1 MEMRRLMVLLMA
13 GVATLG
19 VAGPVAAA
27 PNVSNT
33 SGSGE
38 TIYGEW
44 SGEGT
49 FGYVYLGEETGY
61 GGFGDIYQETGEW
74 VPCEA
79 SAPAPAPAPDKPI
92 AQDTT
97 PGEEFYGF
105 VGTRSW
111 GFASDVRIDITRKFD
126 TARATGTIELY
137 TQTVDECAGE
147 YGDDPVAELGSI
159 DVTVTGAGPIATFRG
174 HGSYRMPSEFGGHE
188 NYRGRERAA
197 TGSVVAGGSIDTTFA
212 GVHEP
217 GHLVEPQQGLTPV
230 RPACGSGRTARAAP
244 CAGAARGRIAGRPDP
259 TPRSGTASCRS
270 GTWTRR
276 TP

>member
-1 MEMRRLMVLLMA
+1 MRRLMVLLMA
-13 GVATLG
+13 GLVALG

-49 FGYVYLGEETGY
+49 FGYIYLGEESGY

-79 SAPAPAPAPDKPI
+79 PVPTSDKPI

-105 VGTRSW
+105 VGTRTW
-111 GFASDVRIDITRKFD
+111 GFGSDVTIDISRKFE
-126 TARATGTIELY
+126 TAHATGSIELY
-137 TQTVDECAGE
+137 TQTVDECAGV
-147 YGDDPVAELGSI
+147 YGDEPVAVLGSL
-159 DVTVTGAGPIATFRG
+159 DVTVTGVGPIATFRG
-174 HGSYRMPSEFGGHE
+174 HGSYRIPSEFSGHE
-188 NYRGRERAA
+188 NYRGKERAV
-197 TGSVVAGGSIDTTFA
+197 TGSVLAGGSIDVTFDSGYMSA
-212 GVHEP
+212 
-217 GHLVEPQQGLTPV
+217 LTWSMHTK
-230 RPACGSGRTARAAP
+230 G
-244 CAGAARGRIAGRPDP
+244 
-259 TPRSGTASCRS
+259 
-270 GTWTRR
+270 
-276 TP
+276 